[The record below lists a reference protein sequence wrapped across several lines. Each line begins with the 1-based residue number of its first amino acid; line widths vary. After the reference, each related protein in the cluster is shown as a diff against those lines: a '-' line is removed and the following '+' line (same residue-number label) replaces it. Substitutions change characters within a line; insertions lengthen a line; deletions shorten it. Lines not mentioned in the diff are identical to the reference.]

1 MAQDEGTVHILA
13 ATFGRR
19 LVRFEG
25 PGQGD
30 RGGGLVIEPSL
41 VLAFTAGVASFASPC
56 VLPLMP
62 AFVAQLAGTS
72 LGRAPYPARRHLLP
86 GAFLFVGGSSI
97 VIVALHLAL
106 SMTESR
112 RWSTE

>member
-72 LGRAPYPARRHLLP
+72 LGRAQDLDRRHLLL
-86 GAFLFVGGSSI
+86 GAFLFVGGFSL
-97 VIVALHLAL
+97 VFAAVGVAL
-106 SMTESR
+106 SVPESR
-112 RWSTE
+112 WRSTE